1 MSSQRLRYPN
11 ANPLLVWMQL
21 GFKTSE
27 MLFASSQVI
36 GHRTSR
42 MAMAGPTLSARDR
55 REFTLMGQEKLEA
68 AAESA
73 QAVINRMFALQIEM
87 ASTAFRQYMTGAASL
102 FALAATPASVP
113 TAGGQAKLM
122 QSYLAPLT
130 TATSLF
136 GNMARVAQHGLKP
149 IHSRATSNARRLGKI

>member
-36 GHRTSR
+36 SHRTSR
-42 MAMAGPTLSARDR
+42 MAMAGPVPNARDR
-55 REFTLMGQEKLEA
+55 KEFALMGQEKLEA
-68 AAESA
+68 AVEST
-73 QAVINRMFALQIEM
+73 QAIIHRMFALQIEM
-87 ASTAFRQYMTGAASL
+87 ASTAFRQYVAGATSL
-102 FALAATPASVP
+102 FAFAATPASVL
-113 TAGGQAKLM
+113 TAGGQARFLR
-122 QSYLAPLT
+122 SFLAPLH
-130 TATSLF
+130 TATSLS

-149 IHSRATSNARRLGKI
+149 IHSRATSNARRLGKL

>member
-1 MSSQRLRYPN
+1 MSSQRLRYPH

-42 MAMAGPTLSARDR
+42 MAMAGPVPNARDR
-55 REFTLMGQEKLEA
+55 KEFTLMGQEKLEA

-87 ASTAFRQYMTGAASL
+87 ASTAFRQYMTGVTSL
-102 FALAATPASVP
+102 FALAAAPASVL
-113 TAGGQAKLM
+113 TAGGQARLM
-122 QSYLAPLT
+122 RGFLVPLT
-130 TATSLF
+130 AATSLS

-149 IHSRATSNARRLGKI
+149 IHSRATANARRLGKL

>member
-11 ANPLLVWMQL
+11 ASPLLVWMQL

-42 MAMAGPTLSARDR
+42 MAMAGPVPNARDR
-55 REFTLMGQEKLEA
+55 KEFTLMGQEKLEA

-73 QAVINRMFALQIEM
+73 QAMISRMLALQIEM
-87 ASTAFRQYMTGAASL
+87 ASTIFRQYMTGATSL
-102 FALAATPASVP
+102 FALAAAPASVM
-113 TAGGQAKLM
+113 TAGGQANLM
-122 QSYLAPLT
+122 RSLLAPMT
-130 TATSLF
+130 TAGNLSE
-136 GNMARVAQHGLKP
+136 NMARVAQHGLKP
-149 IHSRATSNARRLGKI
+149 IHLRATSNARRLGKL